1 MSLPLPEVFH
11 PALSAD
17 RLSVIASILIAEH
30 FSTATALQ
38 SDFDDGYTR
47 GCTRFGRQRNRL
59 KSVALSGEHDW
70 LELRH
75 GGNDLVFTIGGIPCR
90 FAADDPANPTKPAV
104 LDATPFQQDFFGAV
118 ESGVPCKFC
127 FVLDGGY
134 AEADDPRVVFL
145 GEDSARVVKCKWV
158 SDTARA
164 LHAVAADTPPPRE
177 MGKPR
182 VAPKRPDAGDEGAAV
197 TS

>member
-1 MSLPLPEVFH
+1 MSLPFPEEFH

-17 RLSVIASILIAEH
+17 RLSVVASILIAEH

-38 SDFDDGYTR
+38 SEYDDGYTR

-59 KSVALSGEHDW
+59 KSVALSGEYDW

-90 FAADDPANPTKPAV
+90 FAADDPSNPTKPAV
-104 LDATPFQQDFFGAV
+104 LDATPFQQDFFGSV
-118 ESGVPCKFC
+118 ENGVPCKFC

-145 GEDSARVVKCKWV
+145 GEDSSRVVKCKWV
-158 SDTARA
+158 SDSARV
-164 LHAVAADTPPPRE
+164 LHAVAAETPAPKE
-177 MGKPR
+177 MGKPP
-182 VAPKRPDAGDEGAAV
+182 VAPKRRDADDESAAV
-197 TS
+197 AS